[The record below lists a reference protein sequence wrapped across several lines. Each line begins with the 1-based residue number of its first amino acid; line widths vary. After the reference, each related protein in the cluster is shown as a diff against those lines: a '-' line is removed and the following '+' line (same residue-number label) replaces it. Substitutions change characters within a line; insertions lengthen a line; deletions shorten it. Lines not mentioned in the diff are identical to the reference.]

1 MFNYKKIGQVA
12 FEGSFPSVP
21 DITSLPEV
29 AFVGRSNVGKSS
41 AINTLLNRKKSARV
55 SKTPGRTQLIN
66 CFALDQKIRLVDLPG
81 YGFAKVPVAV
91 KREWGK
97 MIEKYL
103 LGRETLRLVVI
114 LIDSRHSMQ
123 KMDLQMINLLKH
135 NGIPFLILAT
145 KSDKMKRNALQTNV
159 QNLQRDLGIENAEI
173 MAFSSLSKNGF
184 DLAWQKICKAAG
196 FGKPSKNKE

>member
-103 LGRETLRLVVI
+103 LGRETLRLVVV
-114 LIDSRHSMQ
+114 LIDSRHPMQ

-135 NGIPFLILAT
+135 NGIPVLVLAT

-159 QNLQRDLGIENAEI
+159 QNLRRDLGIENAEI

-184 DLAWQKICKAAG
+184 DLAWQKICKSAG
-196 FGKPSKNKE
+196 LNKSSKKKE

>member
-159 QNLQRDLGIENAEI
+159 QNLRRDLGIETSEI

-184 DLAWQKICKAAG
+184 DLAWQKICKSAG
-196 FGKPSKNKE
+196 LNKSSKKKE